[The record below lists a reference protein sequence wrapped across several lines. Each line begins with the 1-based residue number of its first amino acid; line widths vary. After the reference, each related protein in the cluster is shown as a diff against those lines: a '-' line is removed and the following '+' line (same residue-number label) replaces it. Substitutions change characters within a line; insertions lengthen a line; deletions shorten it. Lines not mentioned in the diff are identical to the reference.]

1 MSKVEGEVV
10 YWRPTGSICIYKT
23 QIFIYLSIV
32 TELKLNV
39 KINQDT
45 TRKKNLLQFLLTK
58 KVVEKRSLKF
68 MSTNKTTT
76 LGKSTIFPFIL
87 LHSHSKQTECNENTR
102 Y

>member
-68 MSTNKTTT
+68 VYQQNNNARKEYYIS
-76 LGKSTIFPFIL
+76 
-87 LHSHSKQTECNENTR
+87 LHSPPFSQQTNR
-102 Y
+102 M